1 MFPFLFFL
9 LPIKK
14 KNSLSDLISD
24 VHWVSLMLTSPIL
37 FLFLFSS
44 TLLGH
49 TGISRNKRAPSLSCF
64 SSLGGMVFIAS
75 LQRGPRCFHDS
86 GCAGALQTVQS
97 HDHSK
102 GIWEAQLAGR
112 ISLTNCRMHSNLS
125 CQFSYCCLSFYH
137 YCSLAFYAPSLFP
150 ECPAYFYYTFF
161 FFFLVLKMSLAA
173 IPYFSFFWLI
183 KTELK

>member
-1 MFPFLFFL
+1 
-9 LPIKK
+9 
-14 KNSLSDLISD
+14 
-24 VHWVSLMLTSPIL
+24 MLTSPIL